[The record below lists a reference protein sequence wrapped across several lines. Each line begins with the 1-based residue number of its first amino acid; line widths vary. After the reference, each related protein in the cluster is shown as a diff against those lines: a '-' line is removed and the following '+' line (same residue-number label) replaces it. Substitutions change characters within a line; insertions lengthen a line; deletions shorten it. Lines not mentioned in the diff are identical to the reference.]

1 MKLALLALLTALLSV
16 LPTGALA
23 QANGAGGQANGV
35 DVRRLWVSRDA
46 LPEDSLFGQFRAYQ
60 ESQRFITE
68 PILQGEA
75 LDAFLVRMGMSAADA
90 EEAAAVFLE
99 ESGLEKLDPGTAVR
113 LKFRRAHVTPFQIE
127 AGGWRRGLEAMEVL
141 LPAGRLVALG
151 RVPGGFEAA
160 TKLVEIEK
168 RYVAAAG
175 EIRNSLFA
183 SAFGAGVPRQ
193 MMIEF
198 ADVFAFDVDFV
209 REIYAGDRFEL
220 VYEVLYDE
228 QEREIGT
235 GDIVFAALTWKGG
248 RYSQGYYRFRPEGQA
263 EGSYFSADGRDPR
276 TLLMKTPING
286 ARVTSRF
293 GRRRHPVLGYTTGHK
308 GIDFGAPT
316 GTPIMA
322 AGDGVLKLYGPRG
335 TFGNYVRIDHGNGLE
350 TAYAHLSRF
359 VPGLRIGSE
368 VRQGEVIGY
377 VGTTGRS
384 TGPHLHYE
392 VWSKNQPMNPE
403 TIKVAVGQALEGES
417 LDEFRTAKARTDSL
431 RIHPFTIASAE
442 TLP

>member
-1 MKLALLALLTALLSV
+1 MRLILFAILVCCPSFSASE
-16 LPTGALA
+16 A
-23 QANGAGGQANGV
+23 QAQNNGV
-35 DVRRLWVSRDA
+35 DVRRLWLSRDA
-46 LPEDSLFGQFRAYQ
+46 LPEDSLFGQFRAYR
-60 ESQRFITE
+60 ENQRFITE
-68 PILQGEA
+68 PILEGEP
-75 LDAFLVRMGMSAADA
+75 LSAFLVRMGMSRADA
-90 EEAAAVFLE
+90 EEAAEVFLAE
-99 ESGLEKLDPGTAVR
+99 AGLRKLDPGTAVR
-113 LKFRRAHVTPFQIE
+113 LKFRRSNVTPAQI
-127 AGGWRRGLEAMEVL
+127 ASGGFRRGLEAMEVL
-141 LPAGRLVALG
+141 LPPDRIVALG
-151 RVPGGFEAA
+151 RIPGGFEAA
-160 TKLVEIEK
+160 TRLVEIEK

-183 SAFGAGVPRQ
+183 SAFEAGVPRQ

-220 VYEVLYDE
+220 VYEVLYDSE
-228 QEREIGT
+228 GHELGT
-235 GDIVFAALTWKGG
+235 GSIVFAALSWKGG
-248 RYSQGYYRFRPEGQA
+248 RHSQGYYLHLPEGQA
-263 EGSYFSADGRDPR
+263 EPSFYSADGRDPR

-293 GRRRHPVLGYTTGHK
+293 GRRRHPVLGYTKAHR

-322 AGDGVLKLYGPRG
+322 AGDGTIRLYGPRG
-335 TFGNYVRIDHGNGLE
+335 TLGNYVRIDHGNGLE

-359 VPGLRIGSE
+359 VPTLRQGSE

-392 VWSKNQPMNPE
+392 VWSKGEAMDPE
-403 TIKVAVGQALEGES
+403 TIKVAVGQTLEGEA
-417 LDEFRTAKARTDSL
+417 LEAFQAVRARTDGL
-431 RIHPFTIASAE
+431 RIKPFTIASAE